1 MRIDVWSDIV
11 CPWYAIGKKRLA
23 SALARFEHADEVQ
36 VVWHAFELDPTPQAQ
51 RPHFDSIAELLAK
64 KYGMPLEQAKAAN
77 ARVTAAAAD
86 EGMHWN
92 TDAIQPSATF
102 DAHRLLAFAATQDR
116 QAGEHVQAALM
127 DRLMTAYFAEGQ
139 LISQHAT
146 LQAAGEAVGLA
157 AADVADLLASDAFT
171 DEVRADERMAAQ
183 SGITGVPFFVLGG
196 RYAVSGAQPVELLLG
211 GLRQAWADPEAR
223 GA

>member
-1 MRIDVWSDIV
+1 M
-11 CPWYAIGKKRLA
+11 
-23 SALARFEHADEVQ
+23 
-36 VVWHAFELDPTPQAQ
+36 
-51 RPHFDSIAELLAK
+51 
-64 KYGMPLEQAKAAN
+64 

-139 LISQHAT
+139 LISQHTT

-157 AADVADLLASDAFT
+157 AADVA
-171 DEVRADERMAAQ
+171 E
-183 SGITGVPFFVLGG
+183 G
-196 RYAVSGAQPVELLLG
+196 GAQAHDIGPHQNSRPASLARRMKQNRVAGAVGGFHLDIFFHDIRLG
-211 GLRQAWADPEAR
+211 QGRRAGDPCAGHRHKAEA
-223 GA
+223 AP